1 MSSEPG
7 PLALVGGGEW
17 SDGCEFDREL
27 LDAAGTDD
35 VLVLPT
41 AAAYERPE
49 RAALAAGLWFDRLGA
64 RVEALMVLGRP
75 DADDDATAERVR
87 AARFVYLG
95 DGSPLHLRSVL
106 KGSKVFAALV
116 AAWEGGAVVA
126 GSGAGAMVLCDP
138 MVDPRGGALTV
149 GLGLVDRLA
158 VVAHFGSAGE
168 DAHGEKLHRSV
179 VLAPHGLPVVG
190 IPERTAVIRE
200 PTGRW
205 RSAGA
210 RVPAVF
216 VNGVADPLG
225 LGALSPA

>member
-1 MSSEPG
+1 MSSERG
-7 PLALVGGGEW
+7 LLALVGGGEW

-27 LDAAGTDD
+27 LATAGTGE

-41 AAAYERPE
+41 ASAYERPE

-64 RVEALMVLGRP
+64 RVEALMVLGRA
-75 DADDDATAERVR
+75 DADDDAAADRVR

-95 DGSPLHLRSVL
+95 DGSALHLRSVL
-106 KGSKVFAALV
+106 KGSKVFAALR

-126 GSGAGAMVLCDP
+126 GSGAGAMVLSDP

-158 VVAHFGSAGE
+158 VVTHFGAAGE

-179 VLAPHGLPVVG
+179 VLAPRGLPVVG
-190 IPERTAVIRE
+190 IPERSAVILE
-200 PTGRW
+200 PTGRY

-210 RVPAVF
+210 RAPAVF
-216 VNGVADPLG
+216 VNGALEPLG
-225 LGALSPA
+225 LDALSAA